1 MKRIAV
7 IYQSKYG
14 ATKQYAQWISR
25 DLGAELLKR
34 SSVSPALLQ
43 NFDVVV
49 YGGGLYAGGIAG
61 VDLVAKHPCPPLV
74 VFTVGLAN
82 PAVTDYSD
90 ILNRNF
96 SPEQREKIKVF
107 HLRGAMD
114 YSRLGPVHRGMMAMM
129 KKMTIDNK
137 APEDRTDEDRLML
150 DTYGK
155 SVDFLKEASILPLV
169 EYVKGLL

>member
-1 MKRIAV
+1 MKRVAV

-14 ATKQYAQWISR
+14 ATKQYAQWIAR
-25 DLGAELLKR
+25 NLGAELLER
-34 SSVSPALLQ
+34 STVLPASLRE
-43 NFDVVV
+43 FDVVV

-61 VDLVAKHPCPPLV
+61 VDLVAKHPCPSLV

-82 PAVTDYSD
+82 PAITDYSE

-96 SPEQREKIKVF
+96 PPKQKEKPKVF
-107 HLRGAMD
+107 LLRGAMD
-114 YSRLGPVHRGMMAMM
+114 YGRLGPVHRGMMAMM
-129 KKMTIDNK
+129 KKMTIDPK

-150 DTYGK
+150 ETYGK
-155 SVDFLKEASILPLV
+155 SVNFIDEASIAPLV